1 MTSRVRAVPPAADPA
16 TFVFAHGAGAPS
28 SSPWMKR
35 YKRALEKRGVRV
47 VTFDFPKTRSNT
59 DVLERAFVEVIE
71 KTKQTVAIG
80 GKSMGGRIA
89 SMIAAKYTLPV
100 SRLVFFGYPLHPPG
114 KPEKRRDAHLPDV
127 KQPMLFVQGARD
139 PFGGEDELRPLAKKL
154 GAKLL
159 VVAGGDHSLVV
170 PKKWPETQDEV
181 DAGVWDAAAAFI
193 LGRQSK

>member
-1 MTSRVRAVPPAADPA
+1 M

-35 YKRALEKRGVRV
+35 YERALEKRGVPV
-47 VTFDFPKTRSNT
+47 VTFDFPKTRSNLE
-59 DVLERAFVEVIE
+59 VLERAFIEVIE

-114 KPEKRRDAHLPDV
+114 KPDKRRDAHLPDV

-139 PFGGEDELRPLAKKL
+139 PFGGEDEMRPLAKKL

-170 PKKWPETQDEV
+170 PKKWSEKQDEV
-181 DAGVWDAAAAFI
+181 DARIWDAAAAF
-193 LGRQSK
+193 LLQSK